1 MTASA
6 PGLGVLQVRGWC
18 PGALR
23 PMQSGDGLIVRL
35 RPRGHLT
42 PVQLVAISV
51 LAERHGNGLIDLTRR
66 ANIQMRGVEG
76 GSLPALWAALAE
88 LDLLDAGAE
97 AEAVRNVL
105 SSPLAG
111 IDNSELWDP
120 RPLVASLE
128 TALSHRPELWALPA
142 KFCFVV
148 DSGGAL
154 SLDEERADIRLLAVQ
169 SDSGV
174 SLAIGLDGADGVEW
188 LGAAAPEPACT
199 AVLDLAAR
207 FIQLGLRA
215 GTRMRDVSGL
225 HRRQLQA
232 GAAGLT
238 PVGSTPAFR
247 AKRHPLGAIEN
258 CATTTVAFAAP
269 FGRVDAVA
277 LRRLGQRAAEVGAGE
292 VRISPWRSFYVPVPD
307 HEAGLSLIAAAVEAS
322 LIVDPTDPLLSIDA
336 CPGAAGCASSQV
348 DTRAAAKRLAPA
360 LGRLGI
366 RTCHVS
372 GCSKGCARSGPAD
385 LTLVG
390 VGDCFGVLRYDT
402 AQGKPLSFVRPAAL
416 PDLPEALNST

>member
-6 PGLGVLQVRGWC
+6 PELVVSQVRGWC

-42 PVQLVAISV
+42 PAQLVAIAV

-76 GSLPALWAALAE
+76 ESLPALWAALAE

-105 SSPLAG
+105 TSPLAG
-111 IDNSELWDP
+111 IDNSELLDP

-174 SLAIGLDGADGVEW
+174 SLAVGLDGADGVEW

-232 GAAGLT
+232 GVAGLT
-238 PVGSTPAFR
+238 PVGSAPTYR
-247 AKRHPLGAIEN
+247 AKQHPLGAIEN

-269 FGRVDAVA
+269 FGRIDAVA
-277 LRRLGQRAAEVGAGE
+277 LRRLGQRAAEVGARE
-292 VRISPWRSFYVPVPD
+292 VRISPWRSLYVPVPD
-307 HEAGLSLIAAAVEAS
+307 SEAGRSMIATAVEAG

-336 CPGAAGCASSQV
+336 CPGTAGCASSQV

>member
-1 MTASA
+1 MTAPA
-6 PGLGVLQVRGWC
+6 PELVASNVRGWC

-42 PVQLVAISV
+42 PAQLLAVAA

-66 ANIQMRGVEG
+66 ANIQMRGVGAE
-76 GSLPALWAALAE
+76 SLPALWAALAE
-88 LDLLDAGAE
+88 LNLLDAGAE

-111 IDNSELWDP
+111 IDQGELLDP
-120 RPLVASLE
+120 RPLVESLE
-128 TALSHRPELWALPA
+128 TALSHRSELWALPA

-148 DSGGAL
+148 DGGGL
-154 SLDEERADIRLLAVQ
+154 SLDEERGDIRLLAVQ
-169 SDSGV
+169 NDKRISV
-174 SLAIGLDGADGVEW
+174 AIGLDGPDGFEW
-188 LGAAAPEPACT
+188 LGAAAPEVAS
-199 AVLDLAAR
+199 AASLDLAAR
-207 FIQLGLRA
+207 FVQLGLRA
-215 GTRMRDVSGL
+215 GTRMRDVSDFAK
-225 HRRQLQA
+225 RQLQSAAARLHPLA
-232 GAAGLT
+232 GA
-238 PVGSTPAFR
+238 PMFR
-247 AKRHPLGAIEN
+247 PKEHPLGTVAN

-269 FGRVDAVA
+269 FGRIDTVA
-277 LRRLGQRAAEVGAGE
+277 LRRIGQCAAEVGASE
-292 VRISPWRSFYVPVPD
+292 LRISPWRSLYVPVPD
-307 HEAGLSLIAAAVEAS
+307 REAGRSMIATAVEAG

-336 CPGAAGCASSQV
+336 CPGAAGCTSSQV

-360 LGRLGI
+360 LGRMGI
-366 RTCHVS
+366 KTCHVS

-402 AQGKPLSFVRPAAL
+402 AQGKPLSFVRPASL
-416 PDLPEALNST
+416 PDLPEALNPT